1 MSRVA
6 GWGLRQAA
14 LVGGLLCLGS
24 HAARGQTLTVS
35 GSPAAMKITTATAGL
50 PPNSITNAIT
60 TYTVKTNK
68 ATKPK
73 KITAQLNSAMPVGMT
88 LTITLVAPSSPAT
101 SDGTVTLDA
110 TAREL
115 VGDITN
121 TTVQTKGITYVISA
135 TAAAGVVTSQTRTVT
150 FTLVSWP

>member
-1 MSRVA
+1 
-6 GWGLRQAA
+6 
-14 LVGGLLCLGS
+14 
-24 HAARGQTLTVS
+24 
-35 GSPAAMKITTATAGL
+35 MKITTATAGL

>member
-1 MSRVA
+1 MSRAV
-6 GWGLRQAA
+6 GGGLRQAA

-24 HAARGQTLTVS
+24 HVGLAQTLTVS

-50 PPNSITNAIT
+50 APNSITNAVT
-60 TYTVKTNK
+60 TYKVKTNN

-73 KITAQLNSAMPVGMT
+73 KITAALNSVMPVGMT
-88 LTITLVAPSSPAT
+88 LKITLVAPAGAT

-115 VGDITN
+115 VGNITN
-121 TTVQTKGITYVISA
+121 TVNATNSITYVISA
-135 TAAAGVVTSQTRTVT
+135 TPAAGVVTSQTRTVT
-150 FTLVSWP
+150 FTLATWP